1 MICFLQQRRVPEESS
16 PAQVDLEASSI
27 AVAKFEFPFQVVLL
41 EVGLEGL
48 DFPFHFVLLDFSFRL
63 I

>member
-1 MICFLQQRRVPEESS
+1 MQQRRVPEESS

-41 EVGLEGL
+41 EVPFEIGLEGL
-48 DFPFHFVLLDFSFRL
+48 DFPFHFVLLDLSFRL